1 MKTENDK
8 TLSSV
13 WGIKKQ
19 ANGRYVI
26 IDTIS
31 GNIIDNAQGYG
42 FETYGKAFDYGY
54 NKFKTRGECN
64 GLPNI
69 DEFNSLF

>member
-19 ANGRYVI
+19 ANGRYVV

-42 FETYGKAFDYGY
+42 FTTYYKAYYFGFNTYRTHGK
-54 NKFKTRGECN
+54 CN
-64 GLPNI
+64 GTPNV
-69 DEFNSLF
+69 DEYEPLF

>member
-31 GNIIDNAQGYG
+31 GNIIENAQGY
-42 FETYGKAFDYGY
+42 
-54 NKFKTRGECN
+54 
-64 GLPNI
+64 
-69 DEFNSLF
+69 